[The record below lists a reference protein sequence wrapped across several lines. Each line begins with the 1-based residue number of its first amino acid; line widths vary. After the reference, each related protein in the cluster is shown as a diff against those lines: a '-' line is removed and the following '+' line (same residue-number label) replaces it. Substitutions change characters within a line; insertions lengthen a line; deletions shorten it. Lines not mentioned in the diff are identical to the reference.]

1 MRRTIAVVTVIA
13 ALAAAAAPAY
23 AGKGGTA
30 PSTPTRPPGYVNA
43 ANPPDDNAREP
54 FTGAPTKVQVASV
67 ESDLVARRSRGFS
80 RSRSDEF
87 EEEDQEEVE
96 GQEEVDGEQESEC
109 GAIGVA
115 PLAIGGLGLA
125 AYRRRRR

>member
-1 MRRTIAVVTVIA
+1 MRRTIAVVTAIA

-23 AGKGGTA
+23 AGK
-30 PSTPTRPPGYVNA
+30 
-43 ANPPDDNAREP
+43 NPPDDDAREP

-80 RSRSDEF
+80 RSRSDEEEGQ
-87 EEEDQEEVE
+87 EEEER
-96 GQEEVDGEQESEC
+96 QEEVDGEQQSEC

>member
-1 MRRTIAVVTVIA
+1 MRRTIAVVTAIA

-23 AGKGGTA
+23 AGKG
-30 PSTPTRPPGYVNA
+30 
-43 ANPPDDNAREP
+43 NPPDDNARQP

-67 ESDLVARRSRGFS
+67 ESDLVARSRSRGFS
-80 RSRSDEF
+80 RSRSDE
-87 EEEDQEEVE
+87 EE
-96 GQEEVDGEQESEC
+96 GQEEEEEEEEEEEGQEEGDGEQQSEC

-115 PLAIGGLGLA
+115 PLAIGGLGFG

>member
-1 MRRTIAVVTVIA
+1 MRRTIAVVTAIA

-80 RSRSDEF
+80 RSRSDE
-87 EEEDQEEVE
+87 EE
-96 GQEEVDGEQESEC
+96 GQEEEGQEEGDGEQQSEC

>member
-1 MRRTIAVVTVIA
+1 MRRTIAVVTAIA

-23 AGKGGTA
+23 AGK
-30 PSTPTRPPGYVNA
+30 
-43 ANPPDDNAREP
+43 NPPDDNAREP

-80 RSRSDEF
+80 RSRSDEQ
-87 EEEDQEEVE
+87 EGQEEE
-96 GQEEVDGEQESEC
+96 GQEEVDGEQQSEC

-125 AYRRRRR
+125 AYRRRRRR